1 MIQTYKISSEQYVQE
16 GTMQTPE
23 EVDKILVLHS
33 IGWGTKRIAREL
45 GISKNTVKRY
55 LKLGKWQQAKGREKT
70 KLDGLQVWLRENF
83 EKHRGNADV
92 IRQELL
98 AIGIKVSLRTVQR
111 AVQGFRREALVK
123 AKATIRFETPPGKQ
137 LQIDF
142 GSTHVLIG
150 NEKIRVYLFVATL
163 GYSRRIFIAPFLHER
178 QSKWLEGIE
187 RAFQYF
193 GGVPEQVLLDNPK
206 ALVNKHNIATKELIF
221 NERFKAFANYWGF
234 RPVACAPY
242 RARTKGKDERS
253 IGYVKRNAIAGHTFL
268 TWAIFEAHL
277 HKWMMEIADVRI
289 HGTTE
294 EKPIE
299 RFLKDEVFRLSP
311 LNGKPPFLQIREV
324 TRIVQADA
332 CIEVDSNFYSV
343 PWHLIKAS
351 VTAQII
357 EEEIKIFYDGQEV
370 AKHMKSFGRRERIID
385 PPHLKGIIGY
395 FPSKKEDLDKRSL
408 MRPLSEY
415 EEVVEGIW

>member
-1 MIQTYKISSEQYVQE
+1 M
-16 GTMQTPE
+16 
-23 EVDKILVLHS
+23 DKILVLHS

-163 GYSRRIFIAPFLHER
+163 GYSRRIFL
-178 QSKWLEGIE
+178 
-187 RAFQYF
+187 
-193 GGVPEQVLLDNPK
+193 
-206 ALVNKHNIATKELIF
+206 
-221 NERFKAFANYWGF
+221 
-234 RPVACAPY
+234 
-242 RARTKGKDERS
+242 
-253 IGYVKRNAIAGHTFL
+253 
-268 TWAIFEAHL
+268 
-277 HKWMMEIADVRI
+277 
-289 HGTTE
+289 
-294 EKPIE
+294 
-299 RFLKDEVFRLSP
+299 
-311 LNGKPPFLQIREV
+311 
-324 TRIVQADA
+324 
-332 CIEVDSNFYSV
+332 
-343 PWHLIKAS
+343 
-351 VTAQII
+351 
-357 EEEIKIFYDGQEV
+357 
-370 AKHMKSFGRRERIID
+370 
-385 PPHLKGIIGY
+385 
-395 FPSKKEDLDKRSL
+395 
-408 MRPLSEY
+408 
-415 EEVVEGIW
+415 